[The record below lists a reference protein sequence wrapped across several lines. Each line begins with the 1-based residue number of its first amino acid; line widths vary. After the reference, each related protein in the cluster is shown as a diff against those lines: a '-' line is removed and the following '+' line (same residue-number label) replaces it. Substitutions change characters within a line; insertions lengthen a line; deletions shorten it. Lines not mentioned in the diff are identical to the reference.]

1 MVRGKYIILTPR
13 NFEYFKTKKNK
24 KNVLWKNFFCI
35 SFLVPCIT
43 KEEVKIGNIMNFK
56 ANKKTNKPKEMA
68 RTKRIYWI
76 LKY

>member
-1 MVRGKYIILTPR
+1 MEKFFLHF
-13 NFEYFKTKKNK
+13 NF
-24 KNVLWKNFFCI
+24 C
-35 SFLVPCIT
+35 T